1 MDLEAGEP
9 KPLLPHKETDPFHY
23 EDSALVL
30 PGFIAFGPEYFSL
43 LVLITVYNP
52 SRRNPSAS
60 YYQSSRKGESIAP
73 GISAPRQRSGRIPA
87 SPYPLRTILDEAM
100 KRYYSELAK
109 LPIALLMRVVLC
121 ILSGWALLSVAALI
135 WWSERAEVLRQ
146 AFPQC
151 DEQSFAKELEASEN

>member
-1 MDLEAGEP
+1 
-9 KPLLPHKETDPFHY
+9 
-23 EDSALVL
+23 
-30 PGFIAFGPEYFSL
+30 
-43 LVLITVYNP
+43 
-52 SRRNPSAS
+52 
-60 YYQSSRKGESIAP
+60 
-73 GISAPRQRSGRIPA
+73 
-87 SPYPLRTILDEAM
+87 M